1 MFFDFNKGGYKLSLY
16 FILLLSQTLEVY
28 YSESF
33 SILCI
38 TLHIGDDITV
48 VMVECMRKYYI
59 NLATIRLIYE

>member
-1 MFFDFNKGGYKLSLY
+1 MFLDFNKGGYKLSY

-48 VMVECMRKYYI
+48 AMAECMRKYYI
-59 NLATIRLIYE
+59 NLATIRLLYE